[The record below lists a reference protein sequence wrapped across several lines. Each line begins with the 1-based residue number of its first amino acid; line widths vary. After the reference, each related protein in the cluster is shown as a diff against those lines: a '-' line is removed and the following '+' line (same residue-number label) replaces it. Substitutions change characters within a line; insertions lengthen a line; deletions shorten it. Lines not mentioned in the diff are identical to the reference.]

1 MSKTASVNLT
11 IYEDLPGQSQWL
23 LTSGRDNI
31 VAVLIA
37 LISCMLTSQIH
48 NLDYIL
54 NYTLASLPLMMLFLS
69 SYTKWHIKVRS
80 LLCMLI
86 IFVLS
91 INCSFQLVFFISCL
105 LSGILNLHASER
117 VGFFILLQGACLT
130 AIIGFL
136 LTATANLSFWL
147 FNYNEQIQL
156 ILLLTF
162 LLPVTVLGRLN
173 LNNFLTNKE
182 NEIDLEGLQ
191 LSTPYEELC
200 ERYYLLSQ
208 RILNNEDRYAA
219 EFQEIRFL
227 IDSTEKLIFHGDKI
241 YKLCLPVRVQQLKEK
256 YTRLSSEPV
265 VLDASSS
272 RLNHLTEIEVQMK
285 YFEETI
291 AFENKLFDQIET
303 ILLIFE
309 RIEVSLLRSETAK
322 ISLSSLELTK
332 TNCEIQQSL
341 DALRD
346 NAEGLIDLGH

>member
-1 MSKTASVNLT
+1 M
-11 IYEDLPGQSQWL
+11 
-23 LTSGRDNI
+23 
-31 VAVLIA
+31 
-37 LISCMLTSQIH
+37 
-48 NLDYIL
+48 
-54 NYTLASLPLMMLFLS
+54 
-69 SYTKWHIKVRS
+69 
-80 LLCMLI
+80 
-86 IFVLS
+86 
-91 INCSFQLVFFISCL
+91 
-105 LSGILNLHASER
+105 
-117 VGFFILLQGACLT
+117 LQGACLT
-130 AIIGFL
+130 TIIGFL
-136 LTATANLSFWL
+136 LTVTANLSFWL

-162 LLPVTVLGRLN
+162 LLPITVLGRLN

-182 NEIDLEGLQ
+182 NKIDLEGLQ

-200 ERYYLLSQ
+200 ERYHLLSQ
-208 RILNNEDRYAA
+208 RLLNNEDRYTA

-265 VLDASSS
+265 VVDASSS

-322 ISLSSLELTK
+322 ISLSSLELTR